1 MKRIL
6 QLAIATVAAIVLT
19 AQPSFAGKDFQN
31 PGKVV
36 LDKLGETTALKT
48 TSDWEN
54 LKAGDML
61 VADCPMMGYVTVTH
75 VKNPT
80 GKGAGYWAKHQKLVN
95 PGCEITLAKTEGSD
109 EVQATMFC
117 PEAGKEMPVEC
128 SVMKAS

>member
-1 MKRIL
+1 MKKRL
-6 QLAIATVAAIVLT
+6 LLAIVSVAVTVLT
-19 AQPSFAGKDFQN
+19 AQPSFAGKDFQQ
-31 PGKVV
+31 PGKIV

-54 LKAGDML
+54 LEAGDML

-80 GKGAGYWAKHQKLVN
+80 GKGAGYWAKHQKFVN
-95 PGCEITLAKTEGSD
+95 PGCEITLAKSEDSD
-109 EVQATMFC
+109 EVQATMYC
-117 PEAGKEMPVEC
+117 PDAGKEVPVEC